1 MLRGRALKLRCK
13 SCQHV
18 ITAQAAAPAEPQS
31 QSLPW
36 NLSDGLTGAPAA
48 PTPWF
53 AMLKGKQVGPLAAAD
68 LAAKFRSAEA
78 TARTFVWREGM
89 TDWRRAAEVAEV
101 AALLPQAASIAAN
114 SPPGA
119 NPPGEEQSAGLAW
132 LHART
137 EFFGEP
143 ESTPLQVASRPLP
156 ELKLPARNGAA
167 ADSSTPR
174 ESANRVAN
182 RSALSEPDASASPGE
197 ATRYFIAEAGMNQRN
212 PPWKIAGFALALVA
226 VPAAVLY
233 LLSLLKIGP
242 LVVTRVDAEGHQ
254 VRESVFS
261 PRATGIRDL
270 LLGRGRDSAGS
281 KPSPARSSPAKAAA
295 SPKAAEASPAPKSA
309 SSPELKAFYGDRSH
323 RDVGPTARP
332 AEKSSES
339 REGGLGE
346 GEVAKVVAQMQPAF
360 QFCIEQEMKKNP
372 AFKGGK
378 IFIRATVGSSGTV
391 KHASIDRADVDAST
405 LGECLK
411 GKARRMIFSAFAGE
425 DAELQIPLILTR
437 SL

>member
-1 MLRGRALKLRCK
+1 GNHSIRELLTFDQAVSKELIITCEKCRRRYSVSDQMLRGRALKLRCK

-167 ADSSTPR
+167 
-174 ESANRVAN
+174 
-182 RSALSEPDASASPGE
+182 
-197 ATRYFIAEAGMNQRN
+197 
-212 PPWKIAGFALALVA
+212 
-226 VPAAVLY
+226 
-233 LLSLLKIGP
+233 
-242 LVVTRVDAEGHQ
+242 
-254 VRESVFS
+254 
-261 PRATGIRDL
+261 
-270 LLGRGRDSAGS
+270 
-281 KPSPARSSPAKAAA
+281 
-295 SPKAAEASPAPKSA
+295 
-309 SSPELKAFYGDRSH
+309 
-323 RDVGPTARP
+323 
-332 AEKSSES
+332 
-339 REGGLGE
+339 
-346 GEVAKVVAQMQPAF
+346 
-360 QFCIEQEMKKNP
+360 
-372 AFKGGK
+372 
-378 IFIRATVGSSGTV
+378 
-391 KHASIDRADVDAST
+391 
-405 LGECLK
+405 
-411 GKARRMIFSAFAGE
+411 
-425 DAELQIPLILTR
+425 
-437 SL
+437 